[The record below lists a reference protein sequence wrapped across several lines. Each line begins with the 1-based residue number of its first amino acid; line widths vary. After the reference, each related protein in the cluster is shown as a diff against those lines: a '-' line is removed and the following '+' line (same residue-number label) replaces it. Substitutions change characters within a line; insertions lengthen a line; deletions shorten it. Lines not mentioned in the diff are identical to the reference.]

1 MTCAE
6 RVSQIS
12 ILTWV
17 RLFTKGSQQNV
28 VLTANSIMLANSHI
42 GKKIKPIP
50 FAERQDQIPWDVEG
64 ILVETHSCPL

>member
-42 GKKIKPIP
+42 GKKIKLIP
-50 FAERQDQIPWDVEG
+50 FVERQDQIPWDVGG